1 MTILFDK
8 YLDGFRNYI
17 NFSGRTTRKDFWWF
31 LVYDIIFTAGVIGLL
46 ELTIKGT
53 SIPHGIPWII
63 AISYVIAITT
73 PTLAIMVR
81 RLHDAGFSGWWMCS
95 SLVLALLIL
104 FISLIINEGYN
115 FYLLFSP
122 VPPLLFC
129 AVPSQ
134 KGENRYGENASDIL
148 DELDDKEEL

>member
-53 SIPHGIPWII
+53 SI
-63 AISYVIAITT
+63 SFTKT
-73 PTLAIMVR
+73 QQ
-81 RLHDAGFSGWWMCS
+81 
-95 SLVLALLIL
+95 
-104 FISLIINEGYN
+104 E
-115 FYLLFSP
+115 
-122 VPPLLFC
+122 VPPIESTSIRGTSCLNIPFITENIR
-129 AVPSQ
+129 
-134 KGENRYGENASDIL
+134 GESIAQFFSTDCT
-148 DELDDKEEL
+148 